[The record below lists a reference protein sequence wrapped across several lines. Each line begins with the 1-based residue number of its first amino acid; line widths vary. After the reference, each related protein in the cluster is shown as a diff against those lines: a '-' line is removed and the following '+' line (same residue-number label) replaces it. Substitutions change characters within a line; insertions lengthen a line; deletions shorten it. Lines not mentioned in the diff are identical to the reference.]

1 MMMMIRAC
9 SISQPILNGNFFNV
23 EIIEDSLHAMCRYCL
38 FLLVYITIIRKQ
50 RSFFSGFLF
59 QNYCKCK
66 LHPAPIALNYCS
78 LFMSQVLKVTC
89 SNCKIFEEKKR
100 SSNCA
105 DVKEIGTDT
114 ERGRGG
120 NNERKTLNSLTK

>member
-1 MMMMIRAC
+1 MRGAHIFSLVLSTRGDHVYNLTSSIAFQATTMMMMMIRAC

-59 QNYCKCK
+59 
-66 LHPAPIALNYCS
+66 
-78 LFMSQVLKVTC
+78 
-89 SNCKIFEEKKR
+89 
-100 SSNCA
+100 
-105 DVKEIGTDT
+105 
-114 ERGRGG
+114 
-120 NNERKTLNSLTK
+120 